1 MFQSQKEK
9 AELQEF
15 LKKLN
20 EELENIDWRYKNKK
34 TFISLFR

>member
-9 AELQEF
+9 SELQEF
-15 LKKLN
+15 LKKFN

-34 TFISLFR
+34 NFYFFI